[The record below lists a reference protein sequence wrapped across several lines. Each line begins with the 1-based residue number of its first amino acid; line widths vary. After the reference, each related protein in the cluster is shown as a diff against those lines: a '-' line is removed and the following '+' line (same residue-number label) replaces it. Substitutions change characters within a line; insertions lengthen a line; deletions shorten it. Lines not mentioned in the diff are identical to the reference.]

1 MSNALLVRNDGQILF
16 ARFGVRLANTV
27 SGGAVIPPQFSV
39 IITCHDQAVFIQDAV
54 NSAFAQDYKAR
65 EVIVVDD
72 ASSDGSVDILKAF
85 GNSLRLI
92 SAPKNIGANAAR
104 NLGASIAGG
113 DYLVFL
119 DGDDLLLPWA
129 LRTYK
134 AVISATQAPILL
146 GRLLFFEGAQR
157 PESEEIPT
165 EITFVE
171 YENLIEKDRTYR
183 ASASATVVKRTTFH
197 QVGGWTEGLF
207 HLDDLDIM
215 MKLGVSGRCVQILSP
230 ASTCYRVHEG
240 NTVRQVSSFVPAMLT
255 LIKKEKAGEYPGGAR
270 FRYKRYAFLG
280 GPISFWI
287 KRCLRARLYAN
298 ANSLVIKGWVMAFA
312 AAMRRFSVKLSSGVP
327 PRTLPMSGS
336 D

>member
-1 MSNALLVRNDGQILF
+1 V
-16 ARFGVRLANTV
+16 NTV
-27 SGGAVIPPQFSV
+27 GTGAVIPPQFSV
-39 IITCHDQAVFIQDAV
+39 IITCHNQAIFIQDAV
-54 NSAFAQDYKAR
+54 NSALAQQYKAR

-72 ASSDGSVDILKAF
+72 ASSDGSVDVLKAL
-85 GNSLRLI
+85 GNSVRLI

-104 NLGASIAGG
+104 NLGASTAGG

-119 DGDDLLLPWA
+119 DGDDLLSPWA
-129 LRTYK
+129 LSTYK
-134 AVISATQAPILL
+134 TLVSATQAPILL
-146 GRLLFFEGAQR
+146 SRLFFFEGAQR
-157 PESEEIPT
+157 PESEETPT

-171 YENLIEKDRTYR
+171 YKNLIEKDRTYR
-183 ASASATVVKRTTFH
+183 ASASATVVRRTTFH

-215 MKLGVSGRCVQILSP
+215 MKLGVSGRCIQILSP
-230 ASTCYRVHEG
+230 PTTFYRVHEA

-270 FRYKRYAFLG
+270 FRFERYAFLG

-287 KRCLRARLYAN
+287 KRCLRARLYAS
-298 ANSLVIKGWVMAFA
+298 ANSLLIKGWVMAFA
-312 AAMRRFSVKLSSGVP
+312 AVIRRFSVKLTSGVP
-327 PRTLPMSGS
+327 SRTLRMSAL